1 MSDQPASPEKKSFS
15 ERFRSK
21 PENAAKAAEGV
32 AASKRIPRSTAWF
45 TKIHDPQLDAAL
57 SLGPFA
63 CTLYTI
69 LAREHRRHRGKPF
82 ILPTD
87 ALTTVKGLSR
97 RNLHRILIRM
107 ESCGLIAIGRRPPKP
122 PIIAVRG

>member
-1 MSDQPASPEKKSFS
+1 MPGESFQA
-15 ERFRSK
+15 RFRSK

-32 AASKRIPRSTAWF
+32 VASKRIPLSTAWF
-45 TKIHDPQLDAAL
+45 TKIHDPQLDVVL

-69 LAREHRRHRGKPF
+69 LAREQRRHRGKPF
-82 ILPTD
+82 VLPTD
-87 ALTTVKGLSR
+87 ALATVKGLSR
-97 RNLHRILIRM
+97 RNLNWTLLQL
-107 ESCGLIAIGRRPPKP
+107 ESGGLITIGRRPPKP